1 MLKFSIDEQ
10 GHLTKS
16 YSGIFGS
23 LVFLLADIS
32 SRKGIHIHMIQKD
45 MYKTELNFRSVKA
58 FQNL

>member
-1 MLKFSIDEQ
+1 MLRFSIDEQ

-16 YSGIFGS
+16 HSVVFCS

-32 SRKGIHIHMIQKD
+32 SQKGIHIHEIQVD